1 MTIDDAIEILG
12 ELKKNGTKSIMMVTV
27 VADNVWMKDDEAWA
41 SVAAVAENDS
51 RILDSVTD
59 GIENTKEEEGYVEDE
74 EDEDEDL
81 IDEDEEPKESI

>member
-1 MTIDDAIEILG
+1 MTIDDAIEVLNG
-12 ELKKNGTKSIMMVTV
+12 FKKNGTKSIMMITMTH
-27 VADNVWMKDDEAWA
+27 DNVWMEDDEAWA

-59 GIENTKEEEGYVEDE
+59 AIENTKEEEGYVEDE

-81 IDEDEEPKESI
+81 IEDEE

>member
-1 MTIDDAIEILG
+1 MTIDDAIEVLNG
-12 ELKKNGTKSIMMVTV
+12 FKKNGTKSIMMITV
-27 VADNVWMKDDEAWA
+27 AHDNVWMEDDEAWA

-59 GIENTKEEEGYVEDE
+59 AVENTKEEEGYVEDE

>member
-81 IDEDEEPKESI
+81 IEDEE